1 MTIWMKLI
9 PGGRLPIC
17 FESTIRF
24 HVKREQ
30 HNAFR
35 LNERQK
41 CHQVAVLV
49 CCPYA
54 LKGTFKLV
62 ATSALSASDTWCMA
76 SEHM

>member
-17 FESTIRF
+17 FKTTITF
-24 HVKREQ
+24 LVQWEQ
-30 HNAFR
+30 HNALR
-35 LNERQK
+35 LNERKK

-54 LKGTFKLV
+54 LKGAFKLV
-62 ATSALSASDTWCMA
+62 ATSALSASDTWRMA
-76 SEHM
+76 LEHM